1 MASSKLFANHAE
13 RGGHAA
19 RRGACHVSRGVCV
32 CVSVARCR
40 AGRPQSAQH
49 LRSLRHTSAALTTHL
64 RAMKIDT
71 KRGTFDVT
79 VPPKGTQTVIDEPVD
94 FETAIAQTGF
104 GRFNYMLMAAGFF
117 STIVCLIDTT
127 TMSYILPLAQ
137 CDLGLTD
144 LSKGALNAITY
155 AGLISGSFVWGF
167 LSDTLGRHRLLVIS
181 VLLDGT
187 IALCSAFST
196 SLWLMLLLRYLNGCM
211 SCGALCINFSFLAEF
226 HGAQYRNRCVMTTG
240 IYVGIAQVA
249 LPAIGLGLLT
259 ETWEYETSVLTLRPW
274 NVFVMMCS
282 VPSLASGLLISFFP
296 ETPKFLMAHGRNEE
310 ALAVMRKIYALNTG
324 NSPDTFPVRR
334 LVDEIAQRKTSL
346 SSAASSPK
354 SVLESARAGW
364 RQIRP
369 LFSMPHLPYALL
381 VFSVQACCLLS
392 LNTVRLW
399 LPQIFTTME
408 EFYEAQRLLGL
419 EGEDAYMC
427 EALTF
432 RERNATLAAA
442 VASAAFDTASGNG
455 TAVASA
461 GTAACVPALTS
472 PNIYTNSMIVC
483 ASATFAIFISTTLV
497 NIIGYRLLIIIS
509 ALVSAAFS
517 VLVLWSVG
525 SAATLALLTLYL
537 ATVNVY
543 GACMIGVVVAIFPT
557 TLRTMAMSLTMMC
570 GFIAAL
576 FGNLIYPVL
585 MAVGCET
592 PFYVVTACNLGAGLL
607 SILLPSTKGRALA

>member
-1 MASSKLFANHAE
+1 MHDHDPE
-13 RGGHAA
+13 
-19 RRGACHVSRGVCV
+19 
-32 CVSVARCR
+32 
-40 AGRPQSAQH
+40 
-49 LRSLRHTSAALTTHL
+49 
-64 RAMKIDT
+64 
-71 KRGTFDVT
+71 
-79 VPPKGTQTVIDEPVD
+79 
-94 FETAIAQTGF
+94 TGF
-104 GRFNYMLMAAGFF
+104 GRFNYILMGAGFF
-117 STIVCLIDTT
+117 STIVCLMDTT

-181 VLLDGT
+181 LLLDGT

-196 SLWLMLLLRYLNGCM
+196 SLWLMLLLRYLNGCI

-259 ETWEYETSVLTLRPW
+259 ETWEYETGVLTLRPW
-274 NVFVMMCS
+274 NVFVMMCT
-282 VPSLASGLLISFFP
+282 VPSLAGGLLISFFP

-324 NSPDTFPVRR
+324 NSADTFPVRR

-419 EGEDAYMC
+419 EGQDAYMC

-442 VASAAFDTASGNG
+442 VAS
-455 TAVASA
+455 
-461 GTAACVPALTS
+461 ALTS

-543 GACMIGVVVAIFPT
+543 GACMVGVVVAIFPT

-592 PFYVVTACNLGAGLL
+592 PFYVVTACNLGKEGKVL
-607 SILLPSTKGRALA
+607 